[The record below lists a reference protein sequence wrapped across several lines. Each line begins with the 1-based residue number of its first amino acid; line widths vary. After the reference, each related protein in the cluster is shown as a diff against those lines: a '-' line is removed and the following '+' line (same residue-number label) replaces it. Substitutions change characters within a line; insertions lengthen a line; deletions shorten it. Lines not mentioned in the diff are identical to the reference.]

1 MSDAPLIGIS
11 AYDFAGSPA
20 GFYLPR
26 GYVDGV
32 RAAGG
37 HAVIL
42 PGPEADAEALLDRID
57 GVLLSGG
64 GDIGPARYGG
74 GEHPSIYHVCDER
87 DAFEIELAALALA
100 RDVPML
106 SICRGLQVLNV
117 ALGGDLHP
125 HLPDAVGERV
135 VHRGPERNPVRH
147 PATVTPGSRLAEIL
161 ASESLTVLSRHHQA
175 ANRIGRELRAVAFAE
190 DGVIEALEHESHRF
204 CVAVQWHP
212 EMTLDDLPHRRL
224 FDALVAACR

>member
-1 MSDAPLIGIS
+1 MTDRPLIGIS
-11 AYDFAGSPA
+11 AYDFAGSSP
-20 GFYLPR
+20 GYYLPR

-37 HAVIL
+37 RAVIL
-42 PGPEADAEALLDRID
+42 PGPETDAAAFLDRVE
-57 GVLLSGG
+57 GLVLSGG
-64 GDIGPARYGG
+64 GDIAPERYGG
-74 GEHPSIYHVCDER
+74 GAHPSIYHVCDER
-87 DAFEIELAALALA
+87 DAFEIELAALALE
-100 RDVPML
+100 RGIPIL

-125 HLPDAVGERV
+125 HVPEAFGERV
-135 VHRGPERNPVRH
+135 VHRGPERDPVRH
-147 PATVTPGSRLAEIL
+147 PTTVEAGSRLAEIL
-161 ASESLTVLSRHHQA
+161 ATESLTVLSRHHQA

-190 DGVIEALEHESHRF
+190 DGVIEALEHASHRF

-212 EMTLDDLPHRRL
+212 EMTLDDAPHRRL